1 MTFPTKRNILTDQRA
16 QLMNVHAAIAA
27 MRDQAAMPTE
37 ATLKLGNIES
47 KLQSVIADLGDVLKF
62 SLDPGIDYSA
72 PAGAPH
78 AHVERTRS
86 TQIAQPGHLL

>member
-1 MTFPTKRNILTDQRA
+1 MTFPTKRNILTNQRA

-27 MRDQAAMPTE
+27 MRDQSPMPTE
-37 ATLKLGNIES
+37 ATMKLGNIES

-72 PAGAPH
+72 PAGAAP
-78 AHVERTRS
+78 AHVERTRD
-86 TQIAQPGHLL
+86 TQTAQPGHLL